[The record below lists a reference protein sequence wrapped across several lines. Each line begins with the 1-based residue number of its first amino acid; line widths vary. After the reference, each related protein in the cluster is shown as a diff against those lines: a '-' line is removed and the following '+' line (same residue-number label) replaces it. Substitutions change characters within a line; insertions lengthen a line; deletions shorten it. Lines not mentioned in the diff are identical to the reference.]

1 MDINVLF
8 LFSDSNNQVLNY
20 HYDFMGK
27 FFKKSFLLNF
37 AEYCCQNGITNTET
51 HIRNLVHDNN
61 IGLII
66 SSPYASI
73 YDLSIDFY
81 ISLKDT
87 SKIVF
92 FMGDDE
98 NYFNSYSR
106 YYCRTADAVIT
117 TDYFSVGAYKNLG
130 IPAILYFTS
139 YSEKK
144 LYPVKTEKD
153 IDVCFLGDCS
163 KNDRMEFIDFL
174 ISNDINAETFGRGSK
189 NGFVEWSEF
198 PKIFSRSKINLNFT
212 KVHSMVDWINKDDR
226 EKKTR
231 QNKGRPIE
239 IALTKSFCLSECAP
253 SLEKI
258 FNIGSEIDNF
268 NTKEELLE
276 KVNFYLSNEKKR
288 EEMAQNA
295 YDRASREYK
304 SEIYIPNILRELENI
319 LSHTARRAAKTEK
332 TEISL
337 STRFKENTVNGLTF
351 SMFIMIKNGKI
362 GYAAELFKKLFKY
375 GIAVFLKGF
384 YGGFTRT
391 VKNIFIKLNQ

>member
-27 FFKKSFLLNF
+27 FFRKSSRLNF
-37 AEYCCQNGITNTET
+37 SEYFCQNGITNTENY
-51 HIRNLVHDNN
+51 IKKFLNDNN
-61 IGLII
+61 IKLII

-73 YDLSIDFY
+73 YDLSVDFY
-81 ISLKDT
+81 KSLREF

-106 YYCRTADAVIT
+106 YYCRAADAVIT
-117 TDYFSVGAYKNLG
+117 TDYFSVEEYKNLG

-144 LYPVKTEKD
+144 LYPVQIEKD

-163 KNDRMEFIDFL
+163 KNDRMEFVNYLTD
-174 ISNDINAETFGRGSK
+174 NGINAETFGKDSK
-189 NGFVEWSEF
+189 NGFIEWSEF
-198 PKIFSRSKINLNFT
+198 PKIFSRSRINLNFT
-212 KVHSMVDWINKDDR
+212 KVHGMDWINRDDP

-239 IALTKSFCLSECAP
+239 IALTKSFCLSEYAP
-253 SLEKI
+253 TLEKI
-258 FNIGSEIDNF
+258 FNIGSEIDSF
-268 NTKEELLE
+268 NTKEELLK
-276 KVNFYLSNEKKR
+276 KVKFYLSNGKKR

-295 YDRASREYK
+295 YQRAVGEYK
-304 SEIYIPNILRELENI
+304 SEVYIPKILKELENI
-319 LSHTARRAAKTEK
+319 LSNTSRQAVK
-332 TEISL
+332 TEIPL
-337 STRFKENTVNGLTF
+337 SKRFRENTINGLTF

-362 GYAAELFKKLFKY
+362 GYAAELFGKLFKY
-375 GIAVFLKGF
+375 GIPVFLKGF
-384 YGGFTRT
+384 FGGFTRAI
-391 VKNIFIKLNQ
+391 KNIFIKLNR